1 MVQNLSYFS
10 YSWYSKYI
18 INSSPT
24 FKYEDYNSIFNCPS
38 NFAKENLY
46 HIKLIMDIHT
56 KLPFYC
62 TLDKFNSYCILYSL
76 NSNGKLHYK
85 NHIYHIVPNSIIFI
99 DCNFSHKI
107 ELNGTKESDFQVAY
121 LNGNNIRYLYNFFIE
136 NDFYIC
142 SLQASSDIP
151 FILKKLFKCCKQNS
165 KYSELIISNLVANL
179 LTSLLLNKE
188 HNLNN
193 SNNAPKYI
201 LDIKSLLDQNYNHS
215 YSLNELAKQ
224 YNINKYKLVRDFTNY
239 ISISPI
245 NYLIKR
251 RIEIAK
257 KLLKT
262 TTLSINE
269 ISYSVGIQ
277 NPNHFIN
284 LFRKTT
290 NSTPLSYRKLH
301 ESDVITYLEN

>member
-1 MVQNLSYFS
+1 MAPNLSDSS
-10 YSWYSKYI
+10 YNWYSKYI
-18 INSSPT
+18 VNSSPT
-24 FKYEDYNSIFNCPS
+24 FKYEDYDSILNSPS

-46 HIKLIMDIHT
+46 HINLIMDVHA

-62 TLDKFNSYCILYSL
+62 TLNKFNSYCILYTS
-76 NSNGKLHYK
+76 NSRGRLHYK
-85 NHIYHIVPNSIIFI
+85 NHTYSINPNSVLFI
-99 DCNFSHKI
+99 DCNFYHKI
-107 ELNGTKESDFQVAY
+107 ELNGLENSDFQVTY
-121 LNGNNIRYLYNFFIE
+121 LNGNNISYLYNLFAE
-136 NDFYIC
+136 NDFFIC
-142 SLQASSDIP
+142 NLQASSDIP
-151 FILKKLFKCCKQNS
+151 FIFKNLFKYCNQDS
-165 KYSELIISNLVANL
+165 KYSELIISNLIANL

-188 HNLNN
+188 GILNMEN
-193 SNNAPKYI
+193 RAPKYI
-201 LDIKSLLDQNYNHS
+201 LDIKSSIDHNYADS
-215 YSLNELAKQ
+215 YSLDELAKQ

-277 NPNHFIN
+277 NTNHFIN

-290 NSTPLSYRKLH
+290 NTTPLNYRKLY
-301 ESDVITYLEN
+301 ESDIITYLE

>member
-1 MVQNLSYFS
+1 MAENSNNFS
-10 YSWYSKYI
+10 YDWYSKYI

-24 FKYEDYNSIFNCPS
+24 FKYENYDSILSNPS

-46 HIKLIMDIHT
+46 HIRLIMNVNA

-62 TLDKFNSYCILYSL
+62 TLNNFNSYCILYSS
-76 NSNGKLHYK
+76 NSHGKLYYK
-85 NHIYHIVPNSIIFI
+85 NNTYTIKAHSVLFI
-99 DCNFSHKI
+99 DCNFSHRI
-107 ELNGTKESDFQVAY
+107 ELSGTEKSDFQVAY
-121 LNGNNIRYLYNFFIE
+121 LNGSSIRYLYNLFTE
-136 NDFYIC
+136 NDFFIC
-142 SLQASSDIP
+142 DLQPLSDIP
-151 FILKKLFKCCKQNS
+151 FIFKKLLKSCKHDS
-165 KYSELIISNLVANL
+165 KYSELIISNLISNL

-188 HNLNN
+188 SNFNLE
-193 SNNAPKYI
+193 NNAPKYI
-201 LDIKSLLDQNYNHS
+201 LDIKSLLDHNYAHS
-215 YSLNELAKQ
+215 YSLSELAKQ
-224 YNINKYKLVRDFTNY
+224 HNINKYKLVRDFTNY

-277 NPNHFIN
+277 NTNHFIN

-290 NSTPLSYRKLH
+290 NTTPLNYRKLY
-301 ESDVITYLEN
+301 ESDIITYLE

>member
-1 MVQNLSYFS
+1 MAPNLSDSS
-10 YSWYSKYI
+10 YNWYSKYI
-18 INSSPT
+18 VNSSPT
-24 FKYEDYNSIFNCPS
+24 FKYEDYNFVFNPSS

-46 HIKLIMDIHT
+46 HIKLIVDVHAE
-56 KLPFYC
+56 LPFYC
-62 TLDKFNSYCILYSL
+62 TLNKFNSYCILYSS
-76 NSNGKLHYK
+76 NCNGKLHYR
-85 NHIYHIVPNSIIFI
+85 NHVYPIRPNSVLFI
-99 DCNFSHKI
+99 DCNFAHKI
-107 ELNGTKESDFQVAY
+107 ELTGIDQSDFQVAY
-121 LNGNNIRYLYNFFIE
+121 LNGNNIHYLYNLFVE
-136 NDFYIC
+136 NDFFTC

-151 FILKKLFKCCKQNS
+151 FIFRKLFKCCKQNS
-165 KYSELIISNLVANL
+165 KYSELIISSLVANL
-179 LTSLLLNKE
+179 LTSLLLNRE
-188 HNLNN
+188 RNLNS

-201 LDIKSLLDQNYNHS
+201 LDIKSLLDHNYDHS

-284 LFRKTT
+284 LFKKTT
-290 NSTPLSYRKLH
+290 NATPLSYRKLH
-301 ESDVITYLEN
+301 ESDVIAYLEN